1 MSADDRSFWEELGAR
16 IVQVNK
22 SRSGGRFAPPTSEG
36 TLLLD
41 DVDGKFR
48 DWSLDR
54 PQEQIIVLRPDRYV
68 GAVCTRDGLGA
79 VTLAFRRLLN

>member
-1 MSADDRSFWEELGAR
+1 M
-16 IVQVNK
+16 QVNK
-22 SRSGGRFAPPTSEG
+22 SRSGGRFAPPTGEG